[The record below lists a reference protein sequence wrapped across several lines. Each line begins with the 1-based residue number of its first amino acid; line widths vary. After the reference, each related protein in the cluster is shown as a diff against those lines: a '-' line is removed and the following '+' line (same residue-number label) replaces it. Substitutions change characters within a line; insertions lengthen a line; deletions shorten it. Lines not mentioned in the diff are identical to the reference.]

1 MATSVGPTFD
11 VHTAVIEEAKNM
23 ETQRYKDEKY
33 EINRRWDAVATDL
46 ESARMVESLSPHE
59 RMVMRNFI
67 TSNRSIDHTRCS
79 ISHCKRMLDIQKVSK

>member
-33 EINRRWDAVATDL
+33 EINRRWDAVAADL

-59 RMVMRNFI
+59 RMVMRTFI
-67 TSNRSIDHTRCS
+67 KSTRSIDHTRCS
-79 ISHCKRMLDIQKVSK
+79 ISHCKRMLEIQKVSK